1 MKILDDNNAI
11 DENTYIDSIGDMS
24 SITTAYEN
32 NLLNKQ
38 YLPYDGMKVMSTIFT
53 IQLKIEMIMAL
64 HF

>member
-11 DENTYIDSIGDMS
+11 DENIYIDSIGDMS
-24 SITTAYEN
+24 SITTAYEI